1 VLAHPLVLIRHGQ
14 TDWNKRG
21 KLQGQRDIP
30 LNALGRDQARRNGKR
45 LRQLLEEDQRFSGAR
60 LVSSPLSRTR
70 ETMELVLEPTG
81 LSFSDVALVDA
92 LKEVSFGR
100 WEGFDLDEVQRHD
113 PEGYRTRK
121 TDRWDSV
128 PPEGE
133 SYSMLAT
140 RIRSWAEKLDGPT
153 VAVAHGGVIR
163 VMIAMTQGST
173 AGIFGKAPPHQDRIL
188 LFADGGHHWL

>member
-1 VLAHPLVLIRHGQ
+1 VLIRHGQ

-21 KLQGQRDIP
+21 KLQGQKDIP

-45 LRQLLEEDQRFSGAR
+45 LKQLLEEEKQLVGVQF
-60 LVSSPLSRTR
+60 VSSPLSRTR
-70 ETMELVLEPTG
+70 ETMTVVLEPLG
-81 LSFSDVALVDA
+81 LSLDDVMLEDA

-100 WEGFDLDEVQRHD
+100 WEGFDLDEVKRRD
-113 PEGYRTRK
+113 PEGYRARK

-133 SYSMLAT
+133 SYGMLAS
-140 RIRSWAEKLDGPT
+140 RVRGWAETLDGPT

-163 VMIAMTQGST
+163 VMIAMTQGTT

-188 LFADGGHHWL
+188 LFADGGHRWL